1 MADIFYSEE
10 VLKTSLAE
18 LKNAATEWHRETEG
32 FTGENV
38 RDVKEKL
45 MYCEKIIS
53 EYAQILEKIC
63 MEYDSTEQE
72 LMRIVGGVL

>member
-18 LKNAATEWHRETEG
+18 LKNAAAEWHRETESV
-32 FTGENV
+32 TGENAK
-38 RDVKEKL
+38 DVKEKL
-45 MYCEKIIS
+45 MYCENIIN
-53 EYAQILEKIC
+53 EYAQLLEKIC
-63 MEYDSTEQE
+63 MEYDNTEQE